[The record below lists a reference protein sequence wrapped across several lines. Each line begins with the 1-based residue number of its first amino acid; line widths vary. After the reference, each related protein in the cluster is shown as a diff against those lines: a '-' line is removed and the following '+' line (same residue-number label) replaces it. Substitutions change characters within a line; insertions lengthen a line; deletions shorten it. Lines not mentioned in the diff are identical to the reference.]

1 VRLTTVLSQ
10 ARERTFVTTESTPLL
25 NRRQINLIVGGLMV
39 GMFLA
44 ALDQMIVSTAIR
56 TIGDDLN
63 GLSVQAWVTTAYLVA
78 STISTPLYGKLSDI
92 FGRKPL
98 YMFSIGTFV
107 LGSLMCGFATSM
119 YQLAAF
125 RGIQGLGAGGLMA
138 LALIILG
145 DMLSPRER
153 TKYQAFFFIVFGVA
167 SVLGPVL
174 GGFFA
179 DASDLFG
186 IAGWRWI
193 FLLNVPLGAIAMLII
208 IKVLHLPHLHK
219 TTKIDWWGVGTLV
232 VAIAPLLLVVE
243 QGRSWGWT
251 SALTISL
258 SGLALIGIAAFVKS
272 EFAAGDD
279 ALLPPRIFKERTV
292 AVSTGLNFIM
302 GFAMFGGMAGLPLYT
317 QLAKGM
323 SPTASGLA
331 MLPTTFGIMAMAGT
345 SARIINKT
353 GRYRIFPIIGI
364 GLLVVAALLLSTL
377 HAESPLWHLF
387 IGATIFGLGLGGV
400 MQPNMLA
407 VQNAVEPRDMG
418 SGSAA
423 VMFFRQIGG
432 SLGTAIFL
440 SILFSNVTADISNEL
455 AQAAET
461 PQFQQ
466 VIEDPATLEDPTSAA
481 VVDVILTGSL
491 DAAGDAGVSI
501 DDTSFLESLNPVLAE
516 PFREGFAVAIT
527 RVLFVSGII
536 ALAGMI
542 FAFLVPHVPLREKSG
557 LETMRDEQDAA
568 DAEAKSD
575 AEAKADA
582 DAEAAAQLA
591 PPPMH

>member
-1 VRLTTVLSQ
+1 MTT
-10 ARERTFVTTESTPLL
+10 TSTPLL
-25 NRRQINLIVGGLMV
+25 SRRQINLIVGGLMV

-63 GLSVQAWVTTAYLVA
+63 GLSAQAWVTTAYLVA

-107 LGSLMCGFATSM
+107 LGSLLCGFATSM
-119 YQLAAF
+119 YELAAF

-179 DASDLFG
+179 DASDLLG

-193 FLLNVPLGAIAMLII
+193 FLLNVPLGAIAMAII
-208 IKVLHLPHLHK
+208 IKVLHLPHLHR

-243 QGRSWGWT
+243 QGRTWGWT
-251 SALTISL
+251 SPLTLAL
-258 SGLALIGIAAFVKS
+258 SGLTLIGIAAFVKS
-272 EFAAGDD
+272 EFVAGDD

-331 MLPTTFGIMAMAGT
+331 MLPTTFGIMIMAGL
-345 SARIINKT
+345 SARVINKT
-353 GRYRIFPIIGI
+353 GRYRIFPIVGI
-364 GLLVVAALLLSTL
+364 GFLVAAALLLSTL
-377 HAESPLWHLF
+377 HADSPLWHLF
-387 IGATIFGLGLGGV
+387 VGAAIFGLGLGGV

-466 VIEDPATLEDPTSAA
+466 VLEDPATVEDPTNAA
-481 VVDVILTGSL
+481 IVDVILSGSL

-501 DDTSFLESLNPVLAE
+501 DDTSFLESLDPVLAE

-527 RVLFVSGII
+527 RVLFVSGLI
-536 ALAGMI
+536 ALIGMI

-557 LETMRDEQDAA
+557 LETMRDEQ
-568 DAEAKSD
+568 
-575 AEAKADA
+575 
-582 DAEAAAQLA
+582 EAAEDEPQFV
-591 PPPMH
+591 PPMH